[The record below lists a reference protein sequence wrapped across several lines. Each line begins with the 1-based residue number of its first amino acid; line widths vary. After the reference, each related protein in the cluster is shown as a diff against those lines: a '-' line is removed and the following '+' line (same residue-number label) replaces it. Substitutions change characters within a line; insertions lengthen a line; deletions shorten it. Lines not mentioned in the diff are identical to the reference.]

1 MTYRISPADLA
12 RLLADDPAHRVTSD
26 TNPDAAAEL
35 RNAGALGGAAP
46 AYRLTEAKPRTP
58 APQPAAQSVILPLP
72 PTVNHYTVNT
82 GRGGRALT
90 DEARNWKKAAELAV
104 YHAHLVRYDG
114 PVAVTLHV
122 YRERKTGDLDNRAKL
137 TLDALNGHAWGD
149 DAQVVELHAYRR
161 DDAANPRV
169 EVEIRTVTEV
179 TE

>member
-26 TNPDAAAEL
+26 TNPDAADEL

-46 AYRLTEAKPRTP
+46 YRPTEAKPRSP

-90 DEARNWKKAAELAV
+90 PEARTWKQAAEWAI
-104 YHAHLVRYDG
+104 ARAAMVRYEG

-122 YRERKTGDLDNRAKL
+122 YRERKAGDLDNRVKL
-137 TLDALNGHAWGD
+137 TLDALNGRAWRD
-149 DAQVVELHAYRR
+149 DAQVTELHVWRH
-161 DDAANPRV
+161 DDAAQPRV
-169 EVEIRTVTEV
+169 EVEVRKVEG
-179 TE
+179 EA